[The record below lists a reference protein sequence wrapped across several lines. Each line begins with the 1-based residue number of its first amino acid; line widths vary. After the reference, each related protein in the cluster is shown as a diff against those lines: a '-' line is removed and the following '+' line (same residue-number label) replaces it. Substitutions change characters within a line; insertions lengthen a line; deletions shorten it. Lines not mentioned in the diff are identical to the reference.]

1 MCGLKECFK
10 YVVPEKVVNW
20 TPTKGHADNMMN
32 KRHWTSAMNT
42 NLRSS
47 LIFVSL
53 VVYLSLTQ
61 AV

>member
-32 KRHWTSAMNT
+32 
-42 NLRSS
+42 
-47 LIFVSL
+47 
-53 VVYLSLTQ
+53 
-61 AV
+61 